1 MSFRQNL
8 TRARGHIIFVV
19 ALLAGLALVLYLEG
33 VGTLAL
39 AGRQAD
45 PAEAFTDIVPLP
57 LAVTGETDADHLAYA
72 RIAWRYFQNNTDPK
86 TGLAG
91 SADKYPST
99 TMWETG
105 SYLVGTV
112 AAGQLGLIPKDEARA
127 RISKVFVSL
136 SQMELFEDSLPNKAY
151 DIRSLQMVDY
161 TNKPTSV
168 GLGWSALDIGRLL
181 ATFAIVQRNYP
192 ELSPAIEH
200 LLTSWD
206 LDRVV
211 RDGELNGASVV
222 DGLVRENQEGRFGYE
237 QYAAKGMM
245 LYGYDATRAIDT
257 RGTLMVKVVEGVPVP
272 VDTRLN
278 RNQTPALTTSEPYLF
293 DGLEFGFD
301 ARTRLYATAVYRAQ
315 EMRFRRTGILTAVSE
330 GHITE
335 PPYFAYASVWG
346 GGAPWAV
353 MTFQGERIDSRRTL
367 STKAAFGWDAL
378 FATEYTAELVA
389 AMAPLGNPDKG
400 WPEGIYEAG
409 NKVNGSYTANTN
421 AVVLAAMAFRAHGP
435 LIRDGK

>member
-278 RNQTPALTTSEPYLF
+278 RNQTPALTTASPIFLTGWSL
-293 DGLEFGFD
+293 GLTPAPGSMPRRCT
-301 ARTRLYATAVYRAQ
+301 ARRKCGSAA
-315 EMRFRRTGILTAVSE
+315 
-330 GHITE
+330 
-335 PPYFAYASVWG
+335 PAS
-346 GGAPWAV
+346 
-353 MTFQGERIDSRRTL
+353 
-367 STKAAFGWDAL
+367 
-378 FATEYTAELVA
+378 
-389 AMAPLGNPDKG
+389 
-400 WPEGIYEAG
+400 
-409 NKVNGSYTANTN
+409 
-421 AVVLAAMAFRAHGP
+421 
-435 LIRDGK
+435 

>member
-1 MSFRQNL
+1 MSFQKNL
-8 TRARGHIIFVV
+8 ARARGHVIFIVG
-19 ALLAGLALVLYLEG
+19 LLAGLALVLSLEG
-33 VGTLAL
+33 VGTSAL
-39 AGRQAD
+39 AGRHEDANQAFAD
-45 PAEAFTDIVPLP
+45 VVPLP
-57 LAVTGETDADHLAYA
+57 LAITGELDPEHLAYA

-105 SYLVGTV
+105 SYIVATV
-112 AAGQLGLIPKDEARA
+112 AAGQLGLIEPAEAQT
-127 RISKVFVSL
+127 RIHMVLESL
-136 SQMELFEDSLPNKAY
+136 SKMVLFEGSLPNKAY

-161 TNKPTSV
+161 TNKPTTV

-181 ATFAIVQRNYP
+181 VTFAIVQRNYP
-192 ELSPAIEH
+192 VLSPEIEV
-200 LLTSWD
+200 LLKKWD

-211 RDGELNGASVV
+211 RDGQLNGASVV
-222 DGLVRENQEGRFGYE
+222 DGLLRENQEGRFGYE

-245 LYGYDATRAIDT
+245 LFGYDATRAVDA
-257 RGTLMVKVVEGVPVP
+257 RDNLMVKEVEGVPIP

-278 RNQTPALTTSEPYLF
+278 RNKTPALTTSEPYLF

-301 ARTRLYATAVYRAQ
+301 ARAHLFATAVYRAQ
-315 EMRFRRTGILTAVSE
+315 EMRFRKTGILTAVSE

-346 GGAPWAV
+346 GGAPWSV

-378 FATEYTAELVA
+378 FATEYTSELLAAIVPLANAER
-389 AMAPLGNPDKG
+389 G
-400 WPEGIYEAG
+400 WPEGLYESST
-409 NKVNGSYTANTN
+409 KVNGAYTANTN
-421 AVVLAAMAFRAHGP
+421 AVVLAAVAFRVHGP
-435 LIRDGK
+435 LIRVGK